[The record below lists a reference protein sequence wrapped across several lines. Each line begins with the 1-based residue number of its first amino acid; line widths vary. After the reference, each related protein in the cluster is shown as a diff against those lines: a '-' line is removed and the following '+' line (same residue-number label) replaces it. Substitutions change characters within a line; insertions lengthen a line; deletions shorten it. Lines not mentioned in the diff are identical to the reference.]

1 AYLAGISFAFV
12 IVRLKG
18 SPAVAAAADRRR
30 SETDAH
36 ILIRDH
42 IGMGWMVL
50 TATIDV
56 TKAGLYPLAA
66 RRFGNLPDG
75 WVALTGFI
83 LVLGY
88 AFPLFAKATAGR
100 GLGAAA
106 GVMLALIPI
115 PMIVGGLV
123 T

>member
-1 AYLAGISFAFV
+1 MRA
-12 IVRLKG
+12 KG
-18 SPAVAAAADRRR
+18 GAALVAIADRSR
-30 SETDAH
+30 SEADAH

-50 TATIDV
+50 AATIDV

-66 RRFGNLPDG
+66 RRFGNLPAS
-75 WVALTGFI
+75 WVALVGFI

-123 T
+123 TALGVAA